1 MIKHIDWLL
10 VKGYVKA
17 YIVCL
22 ISLLSL
28 YIVVDLFM
36 NLDEFTAHH
45 HGTLDVAKHIASYY
59 GYRMT
64 KFFDQ
69 LCEPIVLL
77 SAMFTIAFMQRHN
90 ELLPLLSAGMSTR
103 RVVLPVLVSA
113 WIMLSLAVANGELL
127 IPRVAHHL
135 AMEKDDPDGGKEVS
149 VHGAY
154 EHNGVLINGERG
166 QRKGML
172 VRNFYCTIPGS
183 VGGHL
188 LEVSAEEACYIP
200 RQADNP
206 RSGGWLLTRATP
218 AKLDDWEHT
227 EILEP
232 YRSEKEGGDPGK
244 YFLHTRDVDFDAV
257 TRQGRWFQLAS
268 TAQLYQELQRPDIL
282 RVPEMAV
289 MFHMRL
295 TRPFLGMILVLMG
308 LSMIL
313 TDQNRNVFISVG
325 LCLVLCGIFAAAIFA
340 SKHLGDKDI
349 LAPAL
354 AAWLPVLIFGPVALV
369 MFDAV
374 HT

>member
-1 MIKHIDWLL
+1 MIKYIDWLL
-10 VKGYVKA
+10 VKGYFKA
-17 YIVCL
+17 YAVCL
-22 ISLLSL
+22 VSLLSL

-36 NLDEFTAHH
+36 NLDEFTTHH
-45 HGTLDVAKHIASYY
+45 QGTLEVAKHIASYY

-77 SAMFTIAFMQRHN
+77 AAMFTIAFMQRNN

-103 RVVLPVLVSA
+103 RVVLPVLASA

-127 IPRVAHHL
+127 VPLVAHQL
-135 AMEKDDPDGGKEVS
+135 ALERDDPEGGKEVS

-154 EHNGVLINGERG
+154 EPNGVLINGERG
-166 QRKGML
+166 QRKGMI
-172 VRNFYCTIPGS
+172 VRNFYCTLPGT

-188 LEVSAEEACYIP
+188 LEVSAEEARYIP
-200 RQADNP
+200 KEQDNP
-206 RSGGWLLTRATP
+206 LTGGWLLTKATP
-218 AKLDDWEHT
+218 ATLDNWEHS
-227 EILEP
+227 EVLEP
-232 YRSEKEGGDPGK
+232 ISKDPGK
-244 YFLHTRDVDFDAV
+244 YFLHTQDVDFDAV

-268 TAQLYQELQRPDIL
+268 TLQLYQELQRPDMV

-289 MFHMRL
+289 LFHMRL
-295 TRPFLGMILVLMG
+295 TRPILGMILVLMG

-313 TDQNRNVFISVG
+313 TDQNRNVFISAG

-354 AAWLPVLIFGPVALV
+354 AAWLPVLIFGPLAFV